1 MGPKVPLRDIA
12 GAGLS
17 KSTAGLKNSSEKDS
31 MRPPREAEDSSVT
44 TLQHGCD
51 MLPWVKCELLTNKT
65 AEMFIEVSER
75 DSSGHV

>member
-1 MGPKVPLRDIA
+1 
-12 GAGLS
+12 
-17 KSTAGLKNSSEKDS
+17 